1 MNINELL
8 QLAVAQ
14 QASDL
19 HLAAEQPP
27 LLRIAGLLQPCTVQP
42 ILSASDLQTLLYAI
56 MNERQRLQL
65 AEQLDLDFAYEL
77 PNLARFRVNIFHQQQ
92 GLAAVFRVI
101 PSRLRSLMD
110 LGLPD
115 IVTTLCAYPRG
126 LILVTGPTGSGKS
139 TTLAAMVDQ
148 INQHRKQ
155 HIITIEDPIEFIH
168 ASKNC
173 LVNQREVHQHAL
185 SFEQALRSALREDPD
200 VLLIGELRDLETI
213 RLALTAAETGHLVL
227 ATLHTLSCAKTVHRI
242 IDAFPG
248 DEKNSIRAMLAES
261 LQAVISQLLLPK
273 IGGGRIAAQEIMVC
287 NTAIR
292 NLIREDKIPQIYSV
306 MQTGSAQ
313 GMQLL
318 DQHLQKLVLTEQ
330 ISVET
335 AQLYSHTLLKGTA

>member
-77 PNLARFRVNIFHQQQ
+77 TNLARFRVNIFHQQQ

-101 PSRLRSLMD
+101 PTGLRSLMD

-148 INQHRKQ
+148 INQHRQQ

-318 DQHLQKLVLTEQ
+318 DQHLQKLVLMGQ
-330 ISVET
+330 ISAET